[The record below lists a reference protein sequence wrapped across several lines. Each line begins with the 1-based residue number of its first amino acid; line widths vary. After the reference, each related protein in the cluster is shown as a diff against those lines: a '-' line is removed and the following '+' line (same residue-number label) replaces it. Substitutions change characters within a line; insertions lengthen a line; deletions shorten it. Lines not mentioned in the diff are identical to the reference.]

1 MASLL
6 SPDVVVVETSRP
18 SPLET
23 EPLMAEEAAQLG
35 PATIERRRREFTVG
49 RACARRALQAFG
61 IVGVAVSTGLH
72 REPKWPR
79 GVVGSITHCAGYCAA
94 AVALG
99 DHVAGIGIDA
109 EVNTA
114 LPQDLV
120 AMVCTPAER
129 RWLQSAPDTGIDWP
143 TLIFS
148 AKESIFK
155 AWFPLAR
162 RWLGFEDAEL
172 TLDPVSGGFSAR
184 LLVPLPNSLHDRST
198 PFAGRFVAT
207 KRHLFTA
214 VVIPRRSQESACTS
228 CPRSVGWPV
237 GQWVM

>member
-1 MASLL
+1 MASLV
-6 SPDVVVVETSRP
+6 SPDVFVVETSRP

-35 PATIERRRREFTVG
+35 PATIDRRRREFAVG
-49 RACARRALQAFG
+49 RACARRALQAIG
-61 IVGVAVSTGLH
+61 IVGVAISTGVQ
-72 REPKWPR
+72 REPVWPL

-99 DHVAGIGIDA
+99 DHVAGMGIDA
-109 EVNTA
+109 EVNVA

-120 AMVCTPAER
+120 ALVCTPAER
-129 RWLQSAPDTGIDWP
+129 HWLQSAPDTGIDWP

-162 RWLGFEDAEL
+162 QWLGFDDAEL
-172 TLDPVSGGFSAR
+172 TLDPRSGGFRAK
-184 LLVPLPNSLHDRST
+184 LLVPLPGELRDRST
-198 PFAGRFVAT
+198 PFAGRFAASQGHV
-207 KRHLFTA
+207 FTA
-214 VVIPRRSQESACTS
+214 VVIPNGT
-228 CPRSVGWPV
+228 
-237 GQWVM
+237 